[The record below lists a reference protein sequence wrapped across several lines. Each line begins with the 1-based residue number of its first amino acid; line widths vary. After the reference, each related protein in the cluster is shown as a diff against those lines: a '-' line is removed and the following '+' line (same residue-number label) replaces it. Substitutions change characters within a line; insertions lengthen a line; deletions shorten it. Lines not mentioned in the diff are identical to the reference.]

1 VGAAKMAL
9 KLGNDKFYKYMKGF
23 GFGERSGIELPSE
36 TRGLLRSPK
45 KWGTTSILSMAIGQ
59 EIGVTPV
66 QLVTMVSTIANGGV
80 YMPPH
85 ILLQSTDE
93 MKGDPRLTAAAFR
106 PANQLPA
113 TLPDGAHRVIS
124 EMTSAKMRMMMQG
137 IVVEGTGRRGALNGY
152 SAGGKTG
159 TAQKIDVATHTYSHT
174 KLVASFAGFAPV
186 SNPAISVAVV
196 IDTPTVGT
204 RYGAETSAPVF
215 ASVAQQVLEYLG
227 VPHDQPL
234 KTQREI
240 QIAEKDVVD
249 DAPAESTADLT
260 AMFDDVN
267 SLPADDPLRTTANAA
282 AAMAKADDGTVSPA
296 KGAGAAQSATN
307 LLPAKMVAAF
317 QRNSDQASADAMSP
331 APSLPKTVPIAEGKE
346 KGAVVVNAGLRVPVP
361 SFEGA
366 ALRSVVEKADA
377 VGLRVQAVG
386 SGLAREQVPVAG
398 TMVPAGTEVVVRFT
412 R

>member
-1 VGAAKMAL
+1 
-9 KLGNDKFYKYMKGF
+9 
-23 GFGERSGIELPSE
+23 
-36 TRGLLRSPK
+36 
-45 KWGTTSILSMAIGQ
+45 
-59 EIGVTPV
+59 V

-85 ILLQSTDE
+85 VLLQSTDQ
-93 MKGDPRLTAAAFR
+93 MKGDPRLAPMAFR

-113 TLPDGAHRVIS
+113 VLPDGAHRVIK
-124 EMTSAKMRMMMQG
+124 ELTSAKMRMMMQG
-137 IVVEGTGRRGALNGY
+137 TVVTGTGRMAALNGY

-159 TAQKIDVATHTYSHT
+159 TAQKVDPVTHTYSHT

-215 ASVAQQVLEYLG
+215 AQVAQQVLEYLG

-234 KTQREI
+234 KTKKEMQ
-240 QIAEKDVVD
+240 QIAAQTDVFAD
-249 DAPAESTADLT
+249 GPSESGADINAL
-260 AMFDDVN
+260 FSEVN
-267 SLPADDPLRTTANAA
+267 NLPPDDPLRTVAN
-282 AAMAKADDGTVSPA
+282 V
-296 KGAGAAQSATN
+296 AGAANVANEKPVVATGSKVAEKTRGELD
-307 LLPAKMVAAF
+307 LLPAKPVDAF
-317 QRNSDQASADAMSP
+317 QASGGTGLVARNAGDGATRMSVPQDVPAMP
-331 APSLPKTVPIAEGKE
+331 TRE

-366 ALRSVVEKADA
+366 ALRSVVERADS

-386 SGLAREQVPVAG
+386 SGLAREQAPAAG
-398 TMVPAGTEVVVRFT
+398 TMVPAGTEVVVRFA